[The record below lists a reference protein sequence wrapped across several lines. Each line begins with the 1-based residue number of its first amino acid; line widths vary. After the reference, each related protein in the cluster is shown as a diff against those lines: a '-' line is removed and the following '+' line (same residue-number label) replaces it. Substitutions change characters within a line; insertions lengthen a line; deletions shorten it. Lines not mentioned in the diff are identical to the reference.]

1 MLVRLHTPALCFRE
15 GPTPIRQKV
24 TGKRFSRHGTWHE
37 GRIRRQN
44 GIDHTIIARMQKS
57 AARLQAI
64 SAQVGKAGG
73 RMKHHLMI
81 GTWTPPGAIFT
92 VEFDDETRSLELIKR
107 TEIPQ
112 DQPISWMNFS
122 HDRKNIYGAGMK
134 KWGSY
139 SVQSPTEIKHD
150 SSIAMGGHPR
160 ANDSD
165 TKTRAI
171 FVLGAKKAPYLVYG
185 NPFYDHAGFINVHS
199 VHPDGSLKENVQN
212 APLDEKSA
220 VHGMDMQTG
229 LLTLV
234 GSVTAPDPNDH
245 PRWVEIH
252 PSGAYLYALMEG
264 GNRLCVYCIDPETR
278 MPVYTRKTYPLIP
291 PGMDQFH
298 PKMYRSDVVFTS
310 SSAKYLFA
318 TARSN
323 SPKLTGYIAA
333 FKLGEQGEIER
344 QICLNP
350 TPTSGGHSNAVSPC
364 PWSDEW
370 LALCDDEQGWVE
382 MYRWH
387 EEFLGRVAHLDVKEP
402 GFGMNAIWYD

>member
-1 MLVRLHTPALCFRE
+1 MRRTVDTCSTLKASAENARASPHTRTLLPGGTDSNSAE
-15 GPTPIRQKV
+15 G
-24 TGKRFSRHGTWHE
+24 HG
-37 GRIRRQN
+37 RQN

-212 APLDEKSA
+212 APLDERSA
-220 VHGMDMQTG
+220 VHGMVFDK
-229 LLTLV
+229 
-234 GSVTAPDPNDH
+234 
-245 PRWVEIH
+245 EEE
-252 PSGAYLYALMEG
+252 YLY
-264 GNRLCVYCIDPETR
+264 
-278 MPVYTRKTYPLIP
+278 
-291 PGMDQFH
+291 
-298 PKMYRSDVVFTS
+298 
-310 SSAKYLFA
+310 SADMWSNKIWCHKKA
-318 TARSN
+318 RPARS
-323 SPKLTGYIAA
+323 
-333 FKLGEQGEIER
+333 R
-344 QICLNP
+344 
-350 TPTSGGHSNAVSPC
+350 
-364 PWSDEW
+364 
-370 LALCDDEQGWVE
+370 
-382 MYRWH
+382 R
-387 EEFLGRVAHLDVKEP
+387 
-402 GFGMNAIWYD
+402 

>member
-1 MLVRLHTPALCFRE
+1 
-15 GPTPIRQKV
+15 
-24 TGKRFSRHGTWHE
+24 
-37 GRIRRQN
+37 
-44 GIDHTIIARMQKS
+44 
-57 AARLQAI
+57 
-64 SAQVGKAGG
+64 
-73 RMKHHLMI
+73 MKHHLMI

-92 VEFDDETRSLELIKR
+92 VEFDDETRSLELIKH

-122 HDRKNIYGAGMK
+122 HDRKNIYGAGIK

-160 ANDSD
+160 ANDAD

-199 VHPDGSLKENVQN
+199 VNSDGSLKENVQN
-212 APLDEKSA
+212 APLDERSA
-220 VHGMDMQTG
+220 VHGMVFDKEEEYLYSADMWSNKIWCHKKARPARPCKTHQTTLLTSVQDMQTG
-229 LLTLV
+229 FLTLV
-234 GSVTAPDPNDH
+234 GSVTAPAPNDH

-323 SPKLTGYIAA
+323 SPQLTGYIAA

-387 EEFLGRVAHLDVKEP
+387 EEFLGRVAHLDVK
-402 GFGMNAIWYD
+402 